1 MGQRVMVR
9 HQAGDVMAE
18 GNHAGAG
25 KRRHIDNRF
34 RLEALNVGQH
44 IAQHQT
50 AFGVGVQHF
59 HRLAGHGGQNIAR
72 AIRATARHVFTARQH
87 ADHVQRQLQLSNH
100 PHHPVHRRGA
110 AHVVLH
116 LVHAFSRLDGDAAG
130 VEGQASTDQHD
141 RARVFRRV
149 DFILDD
155 RHQRLVLRTVADGEV
170 GVHSQLAH
178 LLFADHAGD
187 NVFAIG
193 IGQLACLGGQI
204 GGVTDVR
211 RHVAEI
217 FRRFD
222 AGGDRQPV
230 LNGAF
235 AAGQL
240 ATGRHVKDHFT
251 QRATRL
257 AFVGLKLVEAVQRLF
272 GGFNGLANFPVVVTA
287 LDVQLGQEADRLH

>member
-18 GNHAGAG
+18 SNHAGPG
-25 KRRHIDNRF
+25 QRRHVDNRF
-34 RLEALNVGQH
+34 RLEALNVGQDV
-44 IAQHQT
+44 AQHQA

-59 HRLAGHGGQNIAR
+59 HRLAGHSGQDVTRTIGA
-72 AIRATARHVFTARQH
+72 AARHVFTARQH
-87 ADHVQRQLQLSNH
+87 ADDVQRQLQFGNH
-100 PHHPVHRRGA
+100 PHHAVHRRRA

-116 LVHAFSRLDGDAAG
+116 FVHAFGRLDGDTAG
-130 VEGQASTDQHD
+130 VEGQAFTDQHD
-141 RARVFRRV
+141 RARVLSRV
-149 DFILDD
+149 TFIFDD
-155 RHQRLVLRTVADGEV
+155 RHQRLVLRPIADGEV
-170 GVHSQLAH
+170 GVHPQLTH
-178 LLFADHAGD
+178 LLFADHPGD
-187 NVFAIG
+187 DVFAVG
-193 IGQLACLGGQI
+193 IGQLTRLGSQI

-211 RHVAEI
+211 RHIAKI

-222 AGGDRQPV
+222 AGGNRQAM

-257 AFVGLKLVEAVQRLF
+257 AFVGLQLVEAVQRLF
-272 GGFNGLANFPVVVTA
+272 GGFNRLANFPVVVTA
-287 LDVQLGQEADRLH
+287 FDVQLGQEADGFH